1 MKPISFHY
9 ALSRVHH
16 VIKLYLPTV
25 VYIMSKKKLETA
37 RVTGEGTVLLK
48 VEECVDHVVKC
59 CDCVGGI
66 DKTLPWRL
74 IFPMSLG
81 TLLDS
86 NCAAS
91 HD

>member
-1 MKPISFHY
+1 M
-9 ALSRVHH
+9 HH

-59 CDCVGGI
+59 RDCVGGI

-81 TLLDS
+81 TLLDL